1 MDCITPGSSVHGIL
15 QHEYWSGLP
24 FPSPWDLPD
33 PRIEPESL
41 VFQADSLP
49 SEPPGKP
56 YWKYMRIQDTGLDFI
71 LIVYELKSNQF
82 SLV

>member
-1 MDCITPGSSVHGIL
+1 MYCITPGSSVHGIL
-15 QHEYWSGLP
+15 QQEYWSGLP
-24 FPSPWDLPD
+24 FPSPWDLPG
-33 PRIEPESL
+33 PWIEPESL

-49 SEPPGKP
+49 SAPPGKP

-71 LIVYELKSNQF
+71 LIIYELKSNQF